1 MAGLSV
7 IFLRVRQMKY
17 WEIIADQLSKNG
29 WSWGCSSQIDS
40 LAAADLVSRFGGSR
54 GEVHVYDATGA
65 TIERKI
71 VIDGRGQYQKVRE

>member
-1 MAGLSV
+1 MRIIKILPSD
-7 IFLRVRQMKY
+7 RWPDS
-17 WEIIADQLSKNG
+17 WESYECDGVQPTYRKKQDAIGYA
-29 WSWGCSSQIDS
+29 SQ
-40 LAAADLVSRFGGSR
+40 RFGGGR